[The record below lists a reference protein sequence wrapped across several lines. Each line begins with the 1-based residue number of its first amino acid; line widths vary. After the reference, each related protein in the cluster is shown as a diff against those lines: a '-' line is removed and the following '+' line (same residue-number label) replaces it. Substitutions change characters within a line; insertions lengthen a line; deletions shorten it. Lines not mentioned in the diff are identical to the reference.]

1 MLKLRADQLW
11 CSTGLHT
18 GAFTLYY
25 IHKDFPK
32 CCPNVTTYL
41 FADDANLINSKKK
54 SLTSCLDKELMN
66 VPSWM
71 SLNMLALN
79 IPKTQMLQLNHTTNV
94 QLMGVNLVNDESAK
108 YLGTHNDPKL
118 SFHSHIKHVVKKLSK
133 QLSVIARLRHC
144 VPRGT
149 LLKYY
154 QTYIEP
160 IITYGLLIYGCTS
173 RHQLNPIY
181 IIRKKVLRSIHF
193 KPQFYPS
200 REVFVQNGFL
210 NVFELYAMEL
220 LKFCLKSVRGEN
232 CSYFLNSFN
241 KARVNVHETR
251 SVSSGAFYFLR
262 SSNLREEQ
270 SIKNRGSKVINYFIA
285 NFYSTDNILQW
296 SENQLMHKV
305 REAKN
310 SSCPETLA
318 EFIFRSLRN

>member
-1 MLKLRADQLW
+1 MVELRADQLW

-18 GAFTLYY
+18 KALTLYY
-25 IHKDFPK
+25 LHDFPK

-41 FADDANLINSKKK
+41 FAADANLIYSKKK
-54 SLTSCLDKELMN
+54 SLTSCLDQELMN

-71 SLNMLALN
+71 SLNKLALN
-79 IPKTQMLQLNHTTNV
+79 IPKTQMLQFNNTSNV
-94 QLMGVNLVNDESAK
+94 QFMGVNLVNEESAK
-108 YLGTHNDPKL
+108 YFGIHIEPKL
-118 SFHSHIKHVVKKLSK
+118 LFHSHIKHVVKKLSK
-133 QLSVIARLRHC
+133 QLSVIARLRHY

-154 QTYIEP
+154 QTNIEP
-160 IITYGLLIYGCTS
+160 IMTYGLLIYGCTS

-181 IIRKKVLRSIHF
+181 IIQKKYRLIHF

-200 REVFVQNGFL
+200 RELFFQSGFS

-220 LKFCLKSVRGEN
+220 PKFCLKSVRREK
-232 CSYFLNSFN
+232 CSYSLNSFY
-241 KARVNVHETR
+241 KTRVIVHETR
-251 SVSSGAFYFLR
+251 SVSSGAFYHLR
-262 SSNLREEQ
+262 TSNLREEQ

-285 NFYSTDNILQW
+285 NYYSTDNILQW

-318 EFIFRSLRN
+318 ELIFRSLRN